1 MRLASKT
8 SVNGIPAIC
17 TQVLVNGKYSVS
29 ARIRRGLKPTTF
41 AIAGSFNGAA
51 VAGCVD
57 GGQLTRMLAAN

>member
-41 AIAGSFNGAA
+41 AIAGSSPAPLSP
-51 VAGCVD
+51 VAWM
-57 GGQLTRMLAAN
+57 GGS